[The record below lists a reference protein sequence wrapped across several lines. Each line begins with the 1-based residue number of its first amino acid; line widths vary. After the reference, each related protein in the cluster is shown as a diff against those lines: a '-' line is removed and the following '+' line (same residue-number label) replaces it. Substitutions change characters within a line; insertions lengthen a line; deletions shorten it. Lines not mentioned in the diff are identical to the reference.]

1 VDAPMCRQE
10 HDANTLCRW
19 HMARLLY
26 SRLPCP
32 VGLAWIHVQHVLTA
46 SGRVRQ

>member
-1 VDAPMCRQE
+1 MDAPMCRQE

-32 VGLAWIHVQHVLTA
+32 VALIRIRENGNLLI
-46 SGRVRQ
+46 